1 MSEKIYQTEVTP
13 KGDFGLTPE
22 QLEAKH
28 GKEHNNHTR
37 DEWRDEVGNRDTQLG
52 YWDWVLHQ
60 VESHYSGDCDQ
71 CGKRDR
77 DKMFANSE
85 LICQECA
92 SAEFTNEAKA
102 RDS

>member
-1 MSEKIYQTEVTP
+1 MPEKIYRTEVIP
-13 KGDFGLTPE
+13 KGDFGLTQE

-28 GKEHNNHTR
+28 GKEHHDHPR
-37 DEWRDEVGNRDTQLG
+37 DEWRDEVRKGDTQLG
-52 YWDWVLHQ
+52 YWDWVLRQ

-71 CGKRDR
+71 CGKRDC
-77 DKMFANSE
+77 DKTFANSE